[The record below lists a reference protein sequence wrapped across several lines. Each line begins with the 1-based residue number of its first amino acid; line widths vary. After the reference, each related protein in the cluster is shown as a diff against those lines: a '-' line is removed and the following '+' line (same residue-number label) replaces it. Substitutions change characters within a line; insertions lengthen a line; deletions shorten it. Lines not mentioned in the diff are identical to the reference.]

1 MLNRLARAQTPLT
14 AAALLLLGGA
24 FAAMHRLGDLKL
36 HVVETIALGLAA
48 GAVYLLALFALEK
61 SHDTSRAFWLIL
73 AGALTFRALLLP
85 LEPTL
90 SDDVHRYVWDA
101 RVQQA
106 GFNPYALRPDA
117 PELAHLR
124 DASWPRIPGRDIPT
138 IYPPLTQ
145 LLFRAT
151 YALLPHPLAFKLPT
165 LLADLFLLGLL
176 AGWIRRTGG
185 RNFVLAL
192 YAWNPLVVVEFAASG
207 HFDAPAVALLMAA
220 CFVIIRGRGTLSTL
234 LLTAAAL
241 VKVFPAALL
250 PLWLRR
256 AGWPRTARSWLNAAA
271 ALALVAVCAWPFR
284 DAWRQ
289 LPASLAY
296 YESRWSHN
304 NASLYSLLHSL
315 AGSHELAAGVGVG
328 VVAGLAAWAAARRID
343 SMRAAFL
350 VVGAVL
356 LLSPNAFP
364 WYFTWIVPLL
374 CFYPSAAWL
383 LLTVLQFLSYHV
395 LIAFQASGAWRFEPF
410 YLWLEYAPF
419 FALLAWQLCRGEE
432 PPAAAGR

>member
-1 MLNRLARAQTPLT
+1 MLIRLARAQTPL
-14 AAALLLLGGA
+14 AAGALLLLGAA
-24 FAAMHRLGDLKL
+24 FFALRRLGDLQL
-36 HVVETIALGLAA
+36 YVVECIALGLAA
-48 GAVYLLALFALEK
+48 GVVYLAALFLLEK
-61 SHDTSRAFWLIL
+61 SHDTPRAFWLIL
-73 AGALTFRALLLP
+73 FGALIFRFLLLP

-90 SDDVHRYVWDA
+90 SDDLYRYLWDA

-106 GFNPYALRPDA
+106 GFNPYALRPAA

-124 DASWPRIPGRDIPT
+124 DATWPRIPGRDIPT
-138 IYPPLTQ
+138 IYPPLAQ

-151 YALLPHPLAFKLPT
+151 YALLPQPALFKLPF
-165 LLADLFLLGLL
+165 LLADLFLLGAL

-185 RNFVLAL
+185 RNYVLAL
-192 YAWNPLVVVEFAASG
+192 YAWNPLVVVEIAASG
-207 HFDAPAVALLMAA
+207 HFDAAAVALLLAA
-220 CFVIIRGRGTLSTL
+220 CFVIIRGRGTVSTL
-234 LLTAAAL
+234 LLAAAAL

-256 AGWPRTARSWLNAAA
+256 AGWPRSARSWFNAAA
-271 ALALVAVCAWPFR
+271 ALALALVCAWPFR

-304 NASLYSLLHSL
+304 NASLAALLEWFS
-315 AGSHELAAGVGVG
+315 GSRELAVGVAVG
-328 VVAGLAAWAAARRID
+328 VVVGLAAWAAARKID

-350 VVGAVL
+350 IVGAIL

-395 LIAFQASGAWRFEPF
+395 LIEFQASGAWQFHPL
-410 YLWLEYAPF
+410 YTWLEYAPF
-419 FALLAWQLCRGEE
+419 YALLLWEVVRRCRE
-432 PPAAAGR
+432 R